1 MTAPY
6 CSLSRPRTRAPPP
19 ALYIVDKY
27 IVYRYIRRM
36 RTVVNLQEPTFLI
49 LAALAGGDLH
59 GYGIIKEVEA
69 LSDGRVR
76 LSPGTLYG
84 ALDRLK
90 NEGLVETAG
99 EERIEG
105 RLRRYY
111 CLTDSGAS
119 TLQQEIDRQ
128 ERVTLVARAKLQTR
142 RSRPAS
148 SPRPVEAS

>member
-1 MTAPY
+1 MGAATF
-6 CSLSRPRTRAPPP
+6 
-19 ALYIVDKY
+19 
-27 IVYRYIRRM
+27 
-36 RTVVNLQEPTFLI
+36 NFQEPTLLI

-90 NEGLVETAG
+90 NDGLVETAG
-99 EERIEG
+99 EERIDG

-111 CLTDSGAS
+111 RLTDAGAS
-119 TLQQEIDRQ
+119 ALQGEIDRQ
-128 ERVTLVARAKLQTR
+128 ERVTEIARAKLQTR
-142 RSRPAS
+142 LARRSQPVLSVQTAPPTQPAG
-148 SPRPVEAS
+148 AS